1 MKITKSTFL
10 GQNSGLEEGHGNVER
25 VSQPC
30 LNENYRKLSQLHAC
44 RTRLFLLDANNH
56 HPHWVVICPY
66 KDATSC
72 WKNFNTGKL
81 SSRTISKGMS
91 KGISTFEQQLNKLYL
106 IWTQISQ
113 CQFPNN
119 FEFAHSNILK
129 FCVCSNLETL
139 KSQNRQNTVHMF
151 L

>member
-44 RTRLFLLDANNH
+44 RTRLFLLLDANHH

-66 KDATSC
+66 KDATPC
-72 WKNFNTGKL
+72 RKNFTLIRGSYL
-81 SSRTISKGMS
+81 Q
-91 KGISTFEQQLNKLYL
+91 EQLVKECQKEYL
-106 IWTQISQ
+106 
-113 CQFPNN
+113 P
-119 FEFAHSNILK
+119 SN
-129 FCVCSNLETL
+129 SN
-139 KSQNRQNTVHMF
+139 
-151 L
+151 